1 MLQNLNIGESLNK
14 LGEVLSLGF
23 GDAVAVGM
31 IFGMISDTQPVELYN
46 AIINKQD
53 LTVTVTE
60 DNWADIRRMADR
72 INLDE
77 INTQRILNELRKK
90 RLDLLSVIIN
100 TPGGLQWVDSQL
112 ATVKKKLSG

>member
-1 MLQNLNIGESLNK
+1 MQNLKLGESLGK
-14 LGEVLSLGF
+14 IGEVLSLGF
-23 GDAVAVGM
+23 GDSVAVGV
-31 IFGMISDTQPVELYN
+31 IFGMIEGSQPVELYE
-46 AIINKQD
+46 AIINRKD
-53 LTVTVTE
+53 LTATITE
-60 DNWADIRRMADR
+60 ESWNDIRKMSSR

-77 INTQRILNELRKK
+77 INTQRILNELRKN